1 MLGCIQGRLD
11 FGVIMNFVRKCKPSL
26 INGTFIGYTKKLF
39 LLYFSIIKSILL
51 PGYLFILFTTIYP
64 VFLIQDDKVV
74 APYAVKDNN
83 WIGFDDEKS
92 IKIKSEYIKREG
104 FAGGMI
110 WSIDTD
116 DFHGFC
122 TGTKFGLISI
132 VAEVLPL
139 LNNTVIIITSN

>member
-1 MLGCIQGRLD
+1 M
-11 FGVIMNFVRKCKPSL
+11 
-26 INGTFIGYTKKLF
+26 
-39 LLYFSIIKSILL
+39 
-51 PGYLFILFTTIYP
+51 FTNIYP
-64 VFLIQDDKVV
+64 LFSFQDDKVV
-74 APYAVKDNN
+74 APYAVKGNN

-132 VAEVLPL
+132 VAEVLPSAD
-139 LNNTVIIITSN
+139 NTIFIISSS